1 MMQWLPRGFSI
12 SDDKRIKK
20 VISSSENWQIY
31 STNQDTFVLAVTTA
45 LYESW
50 LKDYSL
56 PDGIFGAI
64 ETQDKYRVFCS
75 KGDYLISSLENG
87 PFPDS
92 FGQVEAFS
100 IAFNTT
106 LKLFPQIDLKDAVYI
121 EEYSLI
127 LPGLQTEEEIPKDY
141 VYGKWLTG
149 GINISA
155 NSFERIARIMS
166 WIPPVVLCKS
176 FRLAGFDVT
185 MPEKI
190 ETPSTDLIEVIN
202 DEENVVTNVEL
213 PTVDTTFRLIGRPD
227 LEAFF
232 NDNIIDIVLNQEKYK
247 RMGISFPGATILH
260 GAPG

>member
-20 VISSSENWQIY
+20 VISSSDNWQIY
-31 STNQDTFVLAVTTA
+31 STNQDTYVLAVTTA

-50 LKDYSL
+50 LRDYSL
-56 PDGIFGAI
+56 PDGIFQEI
-64 ETQDKYRVFCS
+64 EIQEKYRMFCS

-87 PFPDS
+87 PYPDS

-106 LKLFPQIDLKDAVYI
+106 LKLFPEIDLKDAVYI

-127 LPGLQTEEEIPKDY
+127 LPGNQTEETSPKDY

-155 NSFERIARIMS
+155 NSFERISRIMLGDLKAALS
-166 WIPPVVLCKS
+166 ERGIKFEYTDAVCTYVAERS
-176 FRLAGFDVT
+176 FSRKFGARNMRRFIQTNIEDRLANAIIFENKAPIEAAAMDV
-185 MPEKI
+185 K
-190 ETPSTDLIEVIN
+190 DG
-202 DEENVVTNVEL
+202 EL
-213 PTVDTTFRLIGRPD
+213 TLQYI
-227 LEAFF
+227 
-232 NDNIIDIVLNQEKYK
+232 
-247 RMGISFPGATILH
+247 
-260 GAPG
+260 

>member
-31 STNQDTFVLAVTTA
+31 STNQDTFVLAVTIA

-56 PDGIFGAI
+56 PDGIFGEI
-64 ETQDKYRVFCS
+64 TTQETYRIFCS

-106 LKLFPQIDLKDAVYI
+106 LKLFPEIDLKDAVYI

-127 LPGLQTEEEIPKDY
+127 LPGLQAEEASPKDY

-155 NSFERIARIMS
+155 NSFERISKIMS

-176 FRLAGFDVT
+176 FRLAGFDVVI
-185 MPEKI
+185 PEKVD
-190 ETPSTDLIEVIN
+190 TASTDLIEVIN
-202 DEENVVTNVEL
+202 AEENVEVNG
-213 PTVDTTFRLIGRPD
+213 VDITIKGLLHYPPLIPHSD
-227 LEAFF
+227 
-232 NDNIIDIVLNQEKYK
+232 
-247 RMGISFPGATILH
+247 
-260 GAPG
+260 